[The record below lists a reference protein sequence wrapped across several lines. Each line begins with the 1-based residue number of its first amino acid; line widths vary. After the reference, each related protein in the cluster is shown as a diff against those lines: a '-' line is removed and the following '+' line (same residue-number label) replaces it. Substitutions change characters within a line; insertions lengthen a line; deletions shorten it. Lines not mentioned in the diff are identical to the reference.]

1 MLCSSRVGIFCEFA
15 RFVRTDPALESGRM
29 VMATTELGARCRSGA
44 ALKYYAF
51 HKMQQSPWVWVCV
64 QASPPMVAAYA
75 AALFI
80 SRGKCSLGMSLSM
93 ATALLSVLLHLW
105 LRIRGRR
112 QAAAH
117 VTCAGLLTFEI
128 IWLCELLLMEADDLR
143 RWSSNTQDSAAI
155 NIALGSFATGT
166 WIGSQRGH
174 LSREVYA
181 GTIVSGLCLEG
192 AVRTVTFL
200 RTADD
205 PGPRVLFCIAAGS
218 LVLGAR
224 AADSQGLIRNAP
236 TEWVA
241 IQSTLFGV

>member
-1 MLCSSRVGIFCEFA
+1 M
-15 RFVRTDPALESGRM
+15 
-29 VMATTELGARCRSGA
+29 MASTELGARWRSGA

-51 HKMQQSPWVWVCV
+51 HKMQSPWVWTCV
-64 QASPPMVAAYA
+64 QASPPMVVAYA
-75 AALFI
+75 ATLFM
-80 SRGKCSLGMSLSM
+80 SRGKRSLGVSLSM
-93 ATALLSVLLHLW
+93 ATALLSVVLHLW
-105 LRIRGRR
+105 LRVRGRR

-128 IWLCELLLMEADDLR
+128 IWLCELLLMEVDDLR
-143 RWSSNTQDSAAI
+143 RWSWNTQDSAAI
-155 NIALGSFATGT
+155 IALGFFATGT

-241 IQSTLFGV
+241 IQSTLFGVMFYLVVAPLVVQWELRTGVFLLSGVM